1 MLNLRILE
9 VYSSLVNIFP
19 IASFL
24 GLFLFFELLYIVSKE
39 FFIIN
44 YIYNNYLEL
53 NMINNY
59 LIYSN
64 NNLYLIGD
72 LLFNHYNIM
81 LIVVGLI
88 LLLAMLGAIIL
99 TKDFNNKVI
108 EKKNLT
114 KSSITF

>member
-1 MLNLRILE
+1 
-9 VYSSLVNIFP
+9 
-19 IASFL
+19 
-24 GLFLFFELLYIVSKE
+24 
-39 FFIIN
+39 
-44 YIYNNYLEL
+44 
-53 NMINNY
+53 MIKK
-59 LIYSN
+59 
-64 NNLYLIGD
+64 NLYLIGD